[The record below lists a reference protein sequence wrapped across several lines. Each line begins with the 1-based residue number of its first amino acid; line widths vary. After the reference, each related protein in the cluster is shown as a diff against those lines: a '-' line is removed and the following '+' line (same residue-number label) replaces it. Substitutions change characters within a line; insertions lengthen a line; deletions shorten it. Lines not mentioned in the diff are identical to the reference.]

1 MLVAH
6 EVPITYMEKNKTN
19 TLCVLLKV
27 EDRHERT
34 HAHTHIHSHTYT
46 QTQAHTNARTH
57 THTHTTTHTG
67 TQTHCNLLL
76 KQNNWVSTEKPVL
89 RLIMKL
95 RGFNWLTLPK
105 KIHLLNTLLP
115 GSYCFLDG
123 FLFHFLSVHISDLPC
138 LEASDDF

>member
-46 QTQAHTNARTH
+46 QTQAHTNAR

-138 LEASDDF
+138 FEASDDF